1 MSTTLRWFL
10 VVLLTPLIYFVG
22 LAVVWACFEG
32 LKWLAVSAGSD
43 KEVLESYH
51 FGGVKQL
58 LCSFFGSALAAK
70 TVLDVIKGVD
80 FLFYIKLCS
89 WVFGIGY
96 FLVFLSGL
104 FLFGFKVPIFIH
116 IVSLFQI
123 VSVMAG
129 FSLGAT
135 KSEIGRREEEN
146 Q

>member
-51 FGGVKQL
+51 FDGVKQL
-58 LCSFFGSALAAK
+58 LCSLAAK
-70 TVLDVIKGVD
+70 TVLNVIKGVD

-123 VSVMAG
+123 VAVIAG

-135 KSEIGRREEEN
+135 KSEIERGEEEN